1 MSLYQTLISLSRILQ
16 LDFLQS
22 FGIYSIVYFILR
34 LFWKDARLKVFDAY
48 AVKAFVYLGLTWFLL
63 WLIGDFVYYF
73 QVLDEAGQEE
83 FRSELVGK
91 YFFLFWLQALLWLL
105 ITQAF
110 RWKRLSRYL
119 LIRILAGLS
128 FVFSIE
134 RLVII
139 ITSLHRDY
147 LASSWKLFGEPFSFE
162 VILGSDSIILS
173 QIFRLCL
180 YIACTFLIIGIEKA
194 ISKWKPNPANG

>member
-1 MSLYQTLISLSRILQ
+1 MKLEL
-16 LDFLQS
+16 LQS
-22 FGIYSIVYFILR
+22 FGLYSIVYFVLR
-34 LFWKDARLKVFDAY
+34 LFWKDARLKIFDAY

-63 WLIGDFVYYF
+63 WLIGYFVYYF

-91 YFFLFWLQALLWLL
+91 YFFRFWLQALLWLL

-147 LASSWKLFGEPFSFE
+147 LASSWKLFGEPFSFKD
-162 VILGSDSIILS
+162 ILGSDSIILS

-180 YIACTFLIIGIEKA
+180 YIACTFLIIAIEKA
-194 ISKWKPNPANG
+194 ISKMKSNPANG